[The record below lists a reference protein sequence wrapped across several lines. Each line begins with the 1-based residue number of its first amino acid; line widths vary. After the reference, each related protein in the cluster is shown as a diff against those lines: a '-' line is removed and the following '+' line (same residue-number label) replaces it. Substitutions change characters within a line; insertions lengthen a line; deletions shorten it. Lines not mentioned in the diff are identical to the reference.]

1 MEITKDCLDR
11 NFSGLSYIRTVSDL
25 FIEKTKEYNLPKY
38 NLVNSIKNNI
48 EDLESRYLILIA
60 NNEVGSYLIDNLFKE
75 NKDSEDIN
83 SIFNTKPIF
92 YYGSSFK
99 NDENEE

>member
-11 NFSGLSYIRTVSDL
+11 NFSGLSFADIPNFRTVSDL
-25 FIEKTKEYNLPKY
+25 FIEKTKEYDLPKY

-60 NNEVGSYLIDNLFKE
+60 KLILLILF
-75 NKDSEDIN
+75 
-83 SIFNTKPIF
+83 
-92 YYGSSFK
+92 
-99 NDENEE
+99 